1 MSTLGNIG
9 AVAGGILGGM
19 NIKQAMEK
27 QKLEE
32 ERLRQEMK
40 WRREDREY
48 QKADRARA
56 EKERTDRDAFYSGLG
71 SAQFA
76 QPGAGATL
84 NAEVV
89 GLNDPRG
96 PGAPDRT
103 DPTEGVPDSAMG
115 PARSVPGM
123 ATAFPKAKPKAFDY
137 NVIDQDMQ
145 TLNGFQAQAYKL
157 RDQGALSMVEGKKK
171 EIYARYLS
179 MFDGDPMKDPA
190 GFAQHAAKV
199 SARFG
204 SPLTPEQAFKYA
216 KASKAYEQ
224 EGALDALKL
233 ANSGN
238 KEAAL
243 KAYNSTGN
251 HKFADLE
258 LTPAKSAYGINS
270 FNIVGVKAD
279 GSKENIGNAMDA
291 MIGLMTGAE
300 QANLAMKKLETD
312 DRIATREANR
322 ADKAADNAHA
332 EKQLAITERHYR
344 NQDAAAFARAKGGP
358 DGLTTPQQRTNAAI
372 SAARRQL
379 AGMTETDVLRK
390 TQAYTATG
398 RENPEHDPQLAA
410 TVRLARSRMYGDD
423 PAHDAFAA
431 RGQAKHQATATDSP
445 RTRFEA
451 DPQMAGHKL
460 GKPTGQGWEVIGPDG
475 KLAGYWN

>member
-1 MSTLGNIG
+1 MSTLGTAG

-19 NIKQAMEK
+19 NIKNAMEK

-32 ERLRQEMK
+32 ERLRQEME

-48 QKADRARA
+48 QRGERERAGQERA
-56 EKERTDRDAFYSGLG
+56 ERDAFYGGMS
-71 SAQFA
+71 SAKFA
-76 QPGAGATL
+76 QPG
-84 NAEVV
+84 EVEREAV
-89 GLNDPRG
+89 MVPADPN
-96 PGAPDRT
+96 APDE
-103 DPTEGVPDSAMG
+103 PTMGV
-115 PARSVPGM
+115 ARAAETPRAEIAKIGM
-123 ATAFPKAKPKAFDY
+123 KEVFRDKPKAFDY
-137 NVIDQDMQ
+137 NVIDKDME

-204 SPLTPEQAFKYA
+204 SPLTPEQAFQYA

-243 KAYNSTGN
+243 KLYNSSGT

-270 FNIVGVKAD
+270 FNIVGVKED
-279 GSKENIGNAMDA
+279 GSKVNVGNAMDA

-300 QANLAMKKLETD
+300 QTNIALTKQKMDAEAA
-312 DRIATREANR
+312 DRASDNTR
-322 ADKAADNAHA
+322 ADKVLNESIRHNKSIEGIQSIAA
-332 EKQLAITERHYR
+332 KK
-344 NQDAAAFARAKGGP
+344 AAASSSPAQVQTAEWLVKNKVAP
-358 DGLTTPQQRTNAAI
+358 NLTSAWEMVGTSKEKSREAAI
-372 SAARRQL
+372 QDMAAKMMSSGFISADKATTDATKVVDSIRGSSPSAATGASGGWGGRQL
-379 AGMTETDVLRK
+379 
-390 TQAYTATG
+390 
-398 RENPEHDPQLAA
+398 P
-410 TVRLARSRMYGDD
+410 
-423 PAHDAFAA
+423 
-431 RGQAKHQATATDSP
+431 
-445 RTRFEA
+445 
-451 DPQMAGHKL
+451 
-460 GKPTGQGWEVIGPDG
+460 
-475 KLAGYWN
+475 